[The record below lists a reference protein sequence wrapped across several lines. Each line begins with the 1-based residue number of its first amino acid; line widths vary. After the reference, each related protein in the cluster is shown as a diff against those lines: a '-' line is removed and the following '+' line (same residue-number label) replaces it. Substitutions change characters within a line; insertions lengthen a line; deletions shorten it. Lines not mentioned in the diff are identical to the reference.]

1 MAESDVWRSSL
12 AWYGTRDCMMCHISY
27 PVANAHSILFLYLF
41 QNVYTVLLALKEDD
55 RNEQTTQG
63 WKCWPKWCEI
73 KSSLVMV
80 SWWYLSLAIVKR
92 ERSPC
97 SVHQSLATRRV
108 MLFLTARSLV
118 SVFSCGLHST
128 ITHPSPR
135 FLCLYKAGRSRQPI
149 FAKPCE
155 LSYMTDCVKCFIS
168 YIFSSRHC
176 PWPCLVP

>member
-12 AWYGTRDCMMCHISY
+12 AWYGTRDCMMCHISC
-27 PVANAHSILFLYLF
+27 PVANAHSILFLSLF
-41 QNVYTVLLALKEDD
+41 QIFYTVLLALKEDD

-80 SWWYLSLAIVKR
+80 SWWYLLLAIVKR

-118 SVFSCGLHST
+118 SVFSCELHST
-128 ITHPSPR
+128 ITHPPHDSLSCIKQDILGNP
-135 FLCLYKAGRSRQPI
+135 LLPI
-149 FAKPCE
+149 SVK
-155 LSYMTDCVKCFIS
+155 SYMTDCVKFFIS
-168 YIFSSRHC
+168 YIFSSRHS